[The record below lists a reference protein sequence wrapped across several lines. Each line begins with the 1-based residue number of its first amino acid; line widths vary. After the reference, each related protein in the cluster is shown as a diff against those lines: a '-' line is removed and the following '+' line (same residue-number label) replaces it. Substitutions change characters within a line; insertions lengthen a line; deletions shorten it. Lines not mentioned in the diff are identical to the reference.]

1 MSRELWVV
9 EEQVGEDWVPTRKA
23 NWIRGWADLKAEQFR
38 AKSENEFRVVRYTP
52 EVTDGNPR

>member
-52 EVTDGNPR
+52 EVTDD